1 MLPLHREF
9 VQFMEHHATREMTN
23 PHHYQNWNASVF
35 GHVCVYYLLKR
46 YEKEK
51 KVREWLLPFPETNPT
66 HRDPYKVRW
75 FDQTFHKPKTH

>member
-51 KVREWLLPFPETNPT
+51 GSRMAVTLS
-66 HRDPYKVRW
+66 RDQSYSSRSLQGSLV
-75 FDQTFHKPKTH
+75 